1 MSSFGE
7 NFENL
12 ENKILNVP
20 SNIVDSMKRNNI
32 ANSIVLLLL
41 LYVILA
47 APTMSPTVVK
57 LFNNNFFKLVYI
69 FLVMCLVS
77 QNPIFSLVVAVVL
90 LVVLNK
96 LLEPKPQVVIP
107 EANVVNKPI
116 VLQPGAVVTTTA
128 SGQTVVLPP
137 SVMAQNNVE
146 HFSSFLGIGDDSTA
160 IQDLRDHLRAVRQQD
175 ADLLASQSASGNLSG
190 ATSMGQGINVAS
202 QSASGN
208 LSDATSMG
216 QGINVASQSASG
228 NLSGATS
235 MGQGI
240 NVASQSASGNLSGA
254 TSMGQGI
261 NGASQSASGNLSGG
275 TVMRQ
280 GINGASQSASGNLSG
295 ATSMGQG
302 INGASGNLSGG
313 TVMRQGINGASQSA
327 SGNLSGATRMGQ
339 GINGASGNLSG
350 GTVMRQGINGASQS
364 ASGNLSGATRMGQ
377 GISGVSQSASVG
389 PSTNIDGERLL
400 RENVKLTSA
409 ESSNLYN
416 SLAKFYSDPKIKKSD
431 EMHMAEK
438 LKQKYFPSVNFSNAV
453 LGQKKDEVEMSCK
466 LVCDNKKVEK
476 FENEESNDRL
486 TQRQQMMNLWQA
498 NQSKNPAV
506 LPGFVTMEQQNDS
519 CAAAAVNSS
528 CDVLGVNKY
537 HSTSH
542 ARVTIDNNPCPEDG
556 EVHGVYENVD
566 KEYADYTN

>member
-32 ANSIVLLLL
+32 ANSIVLLLF

-77 QNPIFSLVVAVVL
+77 QNPILSLVVAIVL
-90 LVVLNK
+90 LVVINK
-96 LLEPKPQVVIP
+96 LLEPKPHVIP

-146 HFSSFLGIGDDSTA
+146 HFSFAGLGNDSAAMTLGGTQQTAGSISNLFGSGNDSAGTIATSVLGGGNASESGVAGNIAGVQQNSGGVFGIGNGISQSASGNLSGATN
-160 IQDLRDHLRAVRQQD
+160 IKGI
-175 ADLLASQSASGNLSG
+175 SQSASGNLSG
-190 ATSMGQGINVAS
+190 ATSMSQGI
-202 QSASGN
+202 SG
-208 LSDATSMG
+208 
-216 QGINVASQSASG
+216 ISQSASG
-228 NLSGATS
+228 NLSGATNMS
-235 MGQGI
+235 QGK
-240 NVASQSASGNLSGA
+240 N
-254 TSMGQGI
+254 
-261 NGASQSASGNLSGG
+261 
-275 TVMRQ
+275 
-280 GINGASQSASGNLSG
+280 
-295 ATSMGQG
+295 
-302 INGASGNLSGG
+302 
-313 TVMRQGINGASQSA
+313 
-327 SGNLSGATRMGQ
+327 
-339 GINGASGNLSG
+339 
-350 GTVMRQGINGASQS
+350 
-364 ASGNLSGATRMGQ
+364 
-377 GISGVSQSASVG
+377 ISGITQTSHSVNNPTAG

-400 RENVKLTSA
+400 RENVKLTST

-431 EMHMAEK
+431 ELRMAEK

-498 NQSKNPAV
+498 NQSKDPAV
-506 LPGFVTMEQQNDS
+506 LPGFVTMEQQTDS

-542 ARVTIDNNPCPEDG
+542 ARVSVDNNPCPEDG
-556 EVHGVYENVD
+556 EVHGIYENVD